1 MLTKLLTKLKTKVNK
16 MLKNRVIKII
26 KENDSITIS
35 ELADKLKLNRVFLS
49 GYLQA
54 LEENGELI
62 SKNIGTAKVFRINK
76 LNKELVKN
84 DKGP

>member
-1 MLTKLLTKLKTKVNK
+1 MLTNLLTKLKTKVNK
-16 MLKNRVIKII
+16 MLKNRVIEII

-76 LNKELVKN
+76 LNKELVK
-84 DKGP
+84 K

>member
-1 MLTKLLTKLKTKVNK
+1 MAENKDVNR
-16 MLKNRVIKII
+16 MLKKRVLKII
-26 KENDSITIS
+26 NDNDSITIS

-54 LEENGELI
+54 LEENGELS

-76 LNKELVKN
+76 INKEMMK
-84 DKGP
+84 K

>member
-76 LNKELVKN
+76 LNKELVK
-84 DKGP
+84 K

>member
-1 MLTKLLTKLKTKVNK
+1 MLTNLLTKLKTKVNK
-16 MLKNRVIKII
+16 MLKNKVMEII

-76 LNKELVKN
+76 LNRELVK
-84 DKGP
+84 K